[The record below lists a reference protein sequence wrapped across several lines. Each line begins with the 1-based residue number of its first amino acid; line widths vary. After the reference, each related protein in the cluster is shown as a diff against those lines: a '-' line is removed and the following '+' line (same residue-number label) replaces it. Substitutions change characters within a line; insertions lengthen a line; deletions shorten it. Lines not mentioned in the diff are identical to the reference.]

1 MNSSDP
7 LYPFRLALSY
17 LEKVE
22 GDLAKWEEVRAA
34 RKTDVTTFDHVRAS
48 YSAHRKRAGQVVEEL
63 RMRAGEDIV
72 PLEEEL
78 REQNR
83 ERRKMIEE
91 ASAGRIPPEK
101 ANERNGEFARL
112 IGDLEERLTTARAIV
127 EAETTEDI
135 GGFIPLPIEEYE
147 KKLLPPKGPEKK
159 KALELGSPGRSA
171 AVVAGLLAIV
181 VVGYVY
187 LAMGGGARAS
197 FAAERLASDPAVI
210 RVSVRNEGRREIELY
225 APWPE
230 GDSRPPG
237 AKSSSYGVL
246 LYVIERDG
254 NTPKLVTNSEGCWRY
269 RGVYVLDSEPIRVRP
284 RFSANVL
291 LDTNKLREIGVEAAV
306 IRLVFTRRG
315 GAEVGSFEA
324 VME

>member
-22 GDLAKWEEVRAA
+22 GDLAKWEEMRAA
-34 RKTDVTTFDHVRAS
+34 RKTDVTTFDHVRAT
-48 YSAHRKRAGQVVEEL
+48 YAAHRRKAGQVVEEF
-63 RMRAGEDIV
+63 RTRGGEDIG

-78 REQNR
+78 RQRNR
-83 ERRKMIEE
+83 ERKKMIEQ
-91 ASAGRIPPEK
+91 ASSGQIPADK
-101 ANERNGEFARL
+101 ANERNREYTRL

-127 EAETTEDI
+127 ETETAEDI

-147 KKLLPPKGPEKK
+147 KKLIPPKGPEKK
-159 KALELGSPGRSA
+159 KALELGSPAVSA
-171 AVVAGLLAIV
+171 AVVAALLAIGIAV
-181 VVGYVY
+181 YVY
-187 LAMGGGARAS
+187 VTMGGPDRVS
-197 FAAERLASDPAVI
+197 FTAERLASDPAVI
-210 RVSVRNEGRREIELY
+210 RVSARNEGKREVEWY
-225 APWPE
+225 VPWPE
-230 GDSRPPG
+230 GDPRAPG

-254 NTPKLVTNSEGCWRY
+254 NTPKLVANSEGCWRY

-284 RFSANVL
+284 RLSANVL
-291 LDTNKLREIGVEAAV
+291 LDTNKLREIGLETAV

-315 GAEVGSFEA
+315 GTEVGSFET